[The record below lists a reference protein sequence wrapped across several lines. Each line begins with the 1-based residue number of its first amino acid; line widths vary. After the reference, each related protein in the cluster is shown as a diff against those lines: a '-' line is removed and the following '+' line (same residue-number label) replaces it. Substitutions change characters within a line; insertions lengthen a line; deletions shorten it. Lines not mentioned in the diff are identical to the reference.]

1 MTIFERIPNPLD
13 ATQKLSQILA
23 NPSADADTA
32 PVESK
37 LARPADDEGDA
48 AAQEADSCDMFFG
61 DPTSARRM
69 AKIIAIANT
78 QSAHIIGVTGA
89 RPGVGVTVTSRQLA
103 GAISNFGR
111 KTLLVDLSGVDFS
124 SLGSAHAPAAPIT
137 LLDYASEIRPGLS
150 VVDGTAVPLLHEKTL
165 SELHHALDTASRSGY
180 TIIVDLPPVL
190 QKSGQPVPATAISGA
205 ACDLVFLVCLSG
217 TMQRKDLISCVQTCA
232 IMELKVG
239 GLILNDWKLPGSS
252 ILES

>member
-23 NPSADADTA
+23 KPSADADATPIEPGSA
-32 PVESK
+32 H
-37 LARPADDEGDA
+37 PADREADA
-48 AAQEADSCDMFFG
+48 ASQEADSCDMFFG

-89 RPGVGVTVTSRQLA
+89 RPGVGVSVTSRQLA
-103 GAISNFGR
+103 GAISNFGK
-111 KTLLVDLSGVDFS
+111 KTLLVDLSRVEFS
-124 SLGSAHAPAAPIT
+124 NLGSAHAPTSTIT

-150 VVDGTAVPLLHEKTL
+150 VVDGTVVPLLHEKTL
-165 SELHHALDTASRSGY
+165 PELHHALDSGMRAGY

-217 TMQRKDLISCVQTCA
+217 TMKRKDLISCVQTCA